1 MLDFKSRHLTRFGP
15 RSSCFHD
22 FTVGLYNIYFHYI
35 FLLKARNKKA
45 WPTKAWY
52 IKAKIHSRNE
62 RARNITMP
70 NHALVKP
77 QYSRISSIKQ
87 NILAHFKHTC
97 NFPSWFRTDYW
108 LVDIEAQDQQFHNSQ
123 QAVVVVDIA
132 DLWECDVPNYGHVM
146 ARWKKVRL
154 INLSLY
160 QTYTYG
166 IRCSNLFRIL
176 REEKDPSCHLSKCMY
191 YLCTIKFFLNL
202 FEFKSFK
209 KTKKYK

>member
-1 MLDFKSRHLTRFGP
+1 MLHYPKREQSLFIHLFLEMVHNKNKLSKLP
-15 RSSCFHD
+15 AKPSDSWISSDLWLEIAF
-22 FTVGLYNIYFHYI
+22 
-35 FLLKARNKKA
+35 
-45 WPTKAWY
+45 
-52 IKAKIHSRNE
+52 
-62 RARNITMP
+62 
-70 NHALVKP
+70 
-77 QYSRISSIKQ
+77 SIKQ

-108 LVDIEAQDQQFHNSQ
+108 LVDIEALDQRLHNSQ
-123 QAVVVVDIA
+123 RAVVVVDIA

>member
-108 LVDIEAQDQQFHNSQ
+108 LVDIEVLDQRLHNSQ
-123 QAVVVVDIA
+123 RAVAVVDIA
-132 DLWECDVPNYGHVM
+132 GLRWCDVPNCVHAM
-146 ARWKKVRL
+146 A
-154 INLSLY
+154 
-160 QTYTYG
+160 
-166 IRCSNLFRIL
+166 
-176 REEKDPSCHLSKCMY
+176 
-191 YLCTIKFFLNL
+191 KFN
-202 FEFKSFK
+202 
-209 KTKKYK
+209 